1 MATTSDNLELTLDAM
16 IADTDIGS
24 AEAGIYTN
32 DDRTVE
38 TPDVETESRLCKMQ
52 ERIDKINKFITK
64 IGKYAEFIQSVD
76 LNRIFNQS
84 VNNASRRIASK
95 TAERRKRC
103 RIKMELLSL
112 KIKRAG
118 LYAKLQIVKI
128 KRNLLMLAA
137 EGKIAPVLQ
146 AMFSTLVM
154 MIQAVLKIIAVVLG
168 VISALLKAIP
178 KLFTVDPE
186 GIAFFLTPKSM
197 RPVKTKI
204 LNLNQSCVRVIPT
217 PVIKAID
224 TVLDLPVVAMGKLK
238 SVKMASSVKKGMSAA
253 KSALNDVNTA
263 KPMVDW
269 DSPTFVYDTREK
281 ILKAI
286 NIALALLPLVEPL
299 PKYERLPIWKNL
311 GFFLWLA
318 TGWNLAGKQCF
329 GLMGQP

>member
-1 MATTSDNLELTLDAM
+1 MTAADNLEYTLDAM
-16 IADTDIGS
+16 ITDTDTGS
-24 AEAGIYTN
+24 AESGIYIN
-32 DDRTVE
+32 EDQTVE
-38 TPDVETESRLCKMQ
+38 TPDVETETRLCKMQ
-52 ERIDKINKFITK
+52 ERIERINKFISK
-64 IGKYAEFIQSVD
+64 IEKYVEFIRSVD
-76 LNRIFNQS
+76 LNSIFNQA
-84 VNNASRRIASK
+84 VNNMSKKAKAKIA
-95 TAERRKRC
+95 AAQKRC
-103 RIKMELLSL
+103 RTKIELLSL
-112 KIKRAG
+112 KIKKAG
-118 LYAKLQIVKI
+118 LYAKLLIVKI

-146 AMFSTLVM
+146 AMFSTLII
-154 MIQAVLKIIAVVLG
+154 MIQGVLKIIALVLG

-224 TVLDLPVVAMGKLK
+224 TVLDLPVIAMGKLK
-238 SVKMASSVKKGMSAA
+238 SLKMAASVQKGMAAA
-253 KSALNDVNTA
+253 KSMMNDVNTA
-263 KPMVDW
+263 KPLVNW

-286 NIALALLPLVEPL
+286 NVALALLPLVEPL

-311 GFFLWLA
+311 GFFL
-318 TGWNLAGKQCF
+318 
-329 GLMGQP
+329 